1 LLFLEPGAAPKL
13 AVFTIED
20 KKETSMRIVTLLAAL
35 AGVLALAAPPAQA
48 QGPSWPRQPVTLVVP
63 FVAGGPTDGMARV
76 LAQKLGE
83 RLGQQVIVD
92 NKGGAGGN
100 IAAEFVAKAPADG
113 YTLFFGTTGTM
124 AINPSLYA
132 KLRYDPV
139 KDFAPVSLMAT
150 TMNVLVV
157 NPQVPAKSV
166 TDLVKLAKATPGE
179 LTFGSAGNGSSNHLS
194 GELLRSAAGI
204 QINHIPY
211 KGSAP
216 ALIDLLGGRLTMMFD
231 TIAQQTQNIASGKV
245 RALAVTGPKRS
256 PLLPDVPTVQ
266 EAGLKDFDVTIWYG
280 VLAPAAT
287 PAAVVERLNRE
298 IVAVMSTEEM
308 KKQMQA
314 DGAEAKP
321 TSQAE
326 FAALIRHDLAK
337 WTPVV
342 KGSGARVD

>member
-1 LLFLEPGAAPKL
+1 
-13 AVFTIED
+13 
-20 KKETSMRIVTLLAAL
+20 MRIVTLVAAL
-35 AGVLALAAPPAQA
+35 ASALTLCAAPAQA
-48 QGPSWPRQPVTLVVP
+48 QAPAWPKQPITLVVP

-124 AINPSLYA
+124 AINPSLYGR
-132 KLRYDPV
+132 LRYDPL

-157 NPQVPAKSV
+157 NPQVPAKNV
-166 TDLVKLAKATPGE
+166 AELVKLAKAKPGE

-194 GELLRSAAGI
+194 GELLRSTAGI

-216 ALIDLLGGRLTMMFD
+216 ALVDLLGGRLTMMFD
-231 TIAQQTQNIASGKV
+231 TIAPEMQNIASGKV

-256 PLLPDVPTVQ
+256 PLLPDVPTLQEQGVKGAEVQ
-266 EAGLKDFDVTIWYG
+266 SWQAVAAPHGL
-280 VLAPAAT
+280 PADIKQKLYTAI
-287 PAAVVERLNRE
+287 AAVLNEPDVKGKLLAMGFE
-298 IVAVMSTEEM
+298 IVADTPEHFAKYEAAEYARW
-308 KKQMQA
+308 KKLIEVRHITA
-314 DGAEAKP
+314 D
-321 TSQAE
+321 
-326 FAALIRHDLAK
+326 
-337 WTPVV
+337 
-342 KGSGARVD
+342 

>member
-1 LLFLEPGAAPKL
+1 MQ
-13 AVFTIED
+13 
-20 KKETSMRIVTLLAAL
+20 ETNMRIVTLLGAL
-35 AGVLALAAPPAQA
+35 AGALTLCAAPAQA
-48 QGPSWPRQPVTLVVP
+48 QAPAWPKQPITLVVP

-132 KLRYDPV
+132 RLRYDPL

-157 NPQVPAKSV
+157 NPQVPAKNV
-166 TDLVKLAKATPGE
+166 AELVKLAKAKPGE

-194 GELLRSAAGI
+194 GELLRSTAAI

-216 ALIDLLGGRLTMMFD
+216 ALVDLLGGRLTMMFD
-231 TIAQQTQNIASGKV
+231 TIAPEMQNIASGKV

-256 PLLPDVPTVQ
+256 PLLPDVPTAE
-266 EAGLKDFDVTIWYG
+266 EAGLKNFDVTIWYG

-287 PAAVVERLNRE
+287 PPAVVEKLNRD
-298 IVAVMSTEEM
+298 IVSVMSTDDM
-308 KKQMQA
+308 KKLMQA
-314 DGAEAKP
+314 QGAEAHP
-321 TSQAE
+321 TSPAE
-326 FAALIRHDLAK
+326 FAALIRYDLAK

-342 KGSGARVD
+342 KASGARID